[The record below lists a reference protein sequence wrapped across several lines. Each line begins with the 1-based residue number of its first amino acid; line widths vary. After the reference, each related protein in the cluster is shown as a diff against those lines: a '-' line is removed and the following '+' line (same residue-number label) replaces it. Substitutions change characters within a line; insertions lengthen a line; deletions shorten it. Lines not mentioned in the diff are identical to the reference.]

1 MKIRGITEKL
11 FGKSAPQGTTEQNMA
26 SAQSRN
32 EEGNIEMS
40 VEEKMAECLEIEG
53 ATAAALVDSSSG
65 MAVATVGNPRGLDL
79 NVAAAG
85 NTNVM
90 KAKEKTMKDLGLKDT
105 IEDVLITLSS
115 QYHMIRPLTDASGKG
130 LFIYL
135 VLDKEK
141 ANLAMARFKLGQI
154 EKGVTV

>member
-1 MKIRGITEKL
+1 
-11 FGKSAPQGTTEQNMA
+11 
-26 SAQSRN
+26 
-32 EEGNIEMS
+32 MS
-40 VEEKMAECLEIEG
+40 VQDKMNDFLSIDG
-53 ATAAALVDSSSG
+53 AVAAALVDSSSG

-79 NVAAAG
+79 NIAAAG

-90 KAKEKTMKDLGLKDT
+90 KAKEKTMKELGLKEG
-105 IEDVLITLSS
+105 IEDVLITLNT
-115 QYHMIRPLTDASGKG
+115 QYHMIRPLSDASGKG

-141 ANLAMARFKLGQI
+141 ANLAMARFKVAQI